1 MINKKKCPH
10 FIFRGGHILAAL
22 HLEQNKPNNNDLYQR
37 KQTKNEKATGELSY
51 IIFKLSNNIKHI
63 IIL

>member
-37 KQTKNEKATGELSY
+37 TLTKNEKATGELSY
-51 IIFKLSNNIKHI
+51 IIIK
-63 IIL
+63 